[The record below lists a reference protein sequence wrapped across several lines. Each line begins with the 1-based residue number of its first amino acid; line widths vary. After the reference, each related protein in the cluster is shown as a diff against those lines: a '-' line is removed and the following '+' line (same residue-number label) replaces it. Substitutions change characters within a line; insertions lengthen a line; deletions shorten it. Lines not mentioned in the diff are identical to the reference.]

1 MMNMYLL
8 QAAGGGSSWMTMAM
22 FGGIFVVMYFF
33 MIRPQQKKQKELK
46 KFREN
51 IKEGDQIITI
61 GGAYGT
67 IAKVEEKTI
76 VITVESGAKIRF
88 EKSAIS
94 MDANS
99 QMANQPK

>member
-1 MMNMYLL
+1 MYLL
-8 QAAGGGSSWMTMAM
+8 QAAPAKGGFDPTFLLMM
-22 FGGIFVVMYFF
+22 GGIFVVMYFF

-67 IAKVEEKTI
+67 VAKVDGSTI
-76 VITVESGAKIRF
+76 TVTVESGAKIKF
-88 EKSAIS
+88 EKSAVS

>member
-1 MMNMYLL
+1 MKMYLL
-8 QAAGGGSSWMTMAM
+8 QAQEGGSPLMTIVM
-22 FGGIFVVMYFF
+22 FGGIFLVMYFF

-67 IAKVEEKTI
+67 VAKVDGNTI
-76 VITVESGAKIRF
+76 IVTVESGAKIKF
-88 EKSAIS
+88 EKSAVS
-94 MDANS
+94 MGADS

>member
-1 MMNMYLL
+1 MNMYLL
-8 QAAGGGSSWMTMAM
+8 QAAGGGSGMMTLLM

-51 IKEGDQIITI
+51 VKEGDQVITI

-67 IAKVEEKTI
+67 VSRVDETTV
-76 VITVESGAKIRF
+76 VITVESGAKIKF

-94 MDANS
+94 MGADS
-99 QMANQPK
+99 QMASQPK

>member
-1 MMNMYLL
+1 MNMYLL
-8 QAAGGGSSWMTMAM
+8 ETQGGGSGWTTLIM

-67 IAKVEEKTI
+67 VAKVDGSTI
-76 VITVESGAKIRF
+76 VVTVESGAKIKF
-88 EKSAIS
+88 EKSAVS

-99 QMANQPK
+99 QLANQPK

>member
-1 MMNMYLL
+1 MNMYLL
-8 QAAGGGSSWMTMAM
+8 QAAGGGSGWTTLIM

-67 IAKVEEKTI
+67 VAKVDGSTI
-76 VITVESGAKIRF
+76 VVTVESGAKIKF

-99 QMANQPK
+99 QLANQAK